1 MSLSNTR
8 KIVAAGL
15 TAVTLAGAFVG
26 SSAPAQAG
34 YYGWGGRH
42 HGGYYSHRYHRR
54 HNGGAIAAGLI
65 GGLALGAIA
74 ASAARP
80 AYGYG
85 YHARPVHY
93 GYPAYR
99 PVHYGGYGG
108 CFVEKRKY
116 VDEWGDVVVRRR
128 KICE

>member
-1 MSLSNTR
+1 MSLSKTR

-15 TAVTLAGAFVG
+15 TAVTFAGAFVG

-42 HGGYYSHRYHRR
+42 HGGYYGHRYHRG

-65 GGLALGAIA
+65 GGLALGALA
-74 ASAARP
+74 ASASRP

-85 YHARPVHY
+85 YDARPVGY
-93 GYPAYR
+93 AYPAYG
-99 PVHYGGYGG
+99 PGYYGGG
-108 CFVEKRKY
+108 CFIEKRKY
-116 VDEWGDVVVRRR
+116 VDEWGDLVIRRR
-128 KICE
+128 KICQ